1 VPSPARPDELDD
13 IVAFV
18 AAQQARPDRH
28 ITYVG
33 DEPDGIAAELA
44 GLSPPW
50 ATTARV
56 LRERGALAGVV
67 VAEWDED
74 VGRSWVWGPWVA
86 AEDETAWATTA
97 ATLVDAALAQ
107 VPSGVERHEMSGEV
121 AHRRLADLAA
131 ARGWKA
137 SEASHLLVADAA
149 VVASWPDADVAVPAW
164 SGADAIVAA
173 PGPDADVAV
182 AGASAADGA
191 GDRPNDG
198 PAVVPPIRLAR
209 DGDAAAIAPL
219 HDAEFPGTYATADQL
234 VTGAL
239 DGSRLVL
246 VADGPGGG
254 GPAGIVGYA
263 AGEIHEDGEGFVD
276 FIVVDAAARGT
287 GLGRALVVALTR
299 RLLARAPLD
308 RVALTV
314 HDHRAPARTLY
325 RTLGFRPVA
334 SLVAYRSWSAT

>member
-13 IVAFV
+13 VVAFI

-28 ITYVG
+28 ISYVG
-33 DEPDGIAAELA
+33 EEADGIAAELA

-50 ATTARV
+50 ATTARLV
-56 LRERGALAGVV
+56 RERGALAGVV

-74 VGRSWVWGPWVA
+74 VGRSWIWGPWVA
-86 AEDETAWATTA
+86 AEDETTWATTA
-97 ATLVDAALAQ
+97 AALVDAALAQ
-107 VPSGVERHEMSGEV
+107 VPTGVVRHEMSGEV

-137 SEASHLLVADAA
+137 SEGSHLLVADAA
-149 VVASWPDADVAVPAW
+149 VVASWPDAAVVASWP
-164 SGADAIVAA
+164 DAEVAA
-173 PGPDADVAV
+173 
-182 AGASAADGA
+182 AGTSA
-191 GDRPNDG
+191 GDGTGARPTDEPG
-198 PAVVPPIRLAR
+198 GAQHAIRLAR
-209 DGDAAAIAPL
+209 EGDAAAIAPL

-234 VTGAL
+234 VAGAL
-239 DGSRLVL
+239 DGSRIVL
-246 VADGPGGG
+246 VADAPRGE

-287 GLGRALVVALTR
+287 GLGRALVVALAR

-314 HDHRAPARTLY
+314 HDHRAPARALY